1 MKSLLRLLPVIALML
16 LPPFLW
22 AASHPAAWL
31 LADDA
36 RVAAMISADPA
47 RLAAT
52 ISDEL
57 LYVHSSGSTDTKA
70 SLTAALTSGRT
81 KYNTIKY
88 EQRDFREVVPG
99 LVLMTGRGRFTLG
112 KAAPFTELH
121 LSFLAAY
128 RLEQGVWR
136 FIAWQSCRIP
146 EPAAG
151 AKR

>member
-1 MKSLLRLLPVIALML
+1 MKSLLRLLPIIALTL

-22 AASHPAAWL
+22 AASDPAAWRA
-31 LADDA
+31 ADDA

>member
-1 MKSLLRLLPVIALML
+1 MKALLRLLPVIALAL
-16 LPPFLW
+16 LPPFLG
-22 AASHPAAWL
+22 AASDPAAGRA
-31 LADDA
+31 ADDA

-57 LYVHSSGSTDTKA
+57 LYVHSSGSSDTKA

-99 LVLMTGRGRFTLG
+99 LVLMTGRGRFILG